1 VTDLCKSVLIVFA
14 NLQDLLVYVLY
25 MLIIILCHSQYREH
39 DLLDPW
45 SSNMQL
51 LTRLYLPLKIFE
63 CVCNAFAEMT

>member
-1 VTDLCKSVLIVFA
+1 M
-14 NLQDLLVYVLY
+14 LY
-25 MLIIILCHSQYREH
+25 MLIIILRHYQYREH

-45 SSNMQL
+45 SLDMQL